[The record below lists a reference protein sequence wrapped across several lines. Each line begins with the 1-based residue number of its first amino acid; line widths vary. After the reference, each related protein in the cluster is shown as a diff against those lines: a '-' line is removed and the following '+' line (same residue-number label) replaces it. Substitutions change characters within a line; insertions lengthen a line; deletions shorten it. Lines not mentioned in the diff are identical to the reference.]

1 MPRGT
6 LFLVVGPSGAGKDSL
21 IHGARERLA
30 GEPDIA
36 FARRIITR
44 PPVPG
49 GEEHDAVD
57 PPAFARLA
65 EAGGFMLAWRAHDI
79 DYGVPV
85 SYYAWLQAGE
95 RVVANVSR
103 TVIADALARCAPA
116 RVIEVTA
123 PPELLARRLG
133 ARGREDAAMIAARL
147 AREVALPPDAPV
159 TRIVNDG
166 ALDDALAAFV
176 AAIRRG

>member
-1 MPRGT
+1 
-6 LFLVVGPSGAGKDSL
+6 
-21 IHGARERLA
+21 
-30 GEPDIA
+30 
-36 FARRIITR
+36 
-44 PPVPG
+44 
-49 GEEHDAVD
+49 
-57 PPAFARLA
+57 
-65 EAGGFMLAWRAHDI
+65 MLAWRAHDT

-85 SYYAWLQAGE
+85 SYDARLQAGE

-103 TVIADALARCAPA
+103 TVIADALARSAPV

-147 AREVALPPDAPV
+147 ARQVALPPDAPV

-166 ALDDALAAFV
+166 ALEDALAAFV